1 MMKVGMNVS
10 DRAKF
15 KKMVSQDCTPEYVSR
30 VLRVELAA
38 IERDWPKPEVAPVE
52 DEEDL

>member
-1 MMKVGMNVS
+1 MKVGMNVS

-15 KKMVSQDCTPEYVSR
+15 KKMVAEGCTPEYISR
-30 VLRVELAA
+30 ALKVKLEV
-38 IERDWPKPEVAPVE
+38 IERDWPKPVPVLAA